1 MTTTERDS
9 AHGGYEAEGGMSP
22 MTKHEELERLA
33 RAATPG
39 PWVWEHGELFNPEIR
54 EQHRRVIGSE
64 PYEGQWIDD
73 EGPDAAFIAAANPAT
88 VLALLSANREM
99 REALRPFSA
108 LADMVGES
116 WTDETPAFVG
126 ADGVTITIGQ
136 LRKAR
141 SALTTQRGDGE

>member
-1 MTTTERDS
+1 MIDFDELKALCER
-9 AHGGYEAEGGMSP
+9 
-22 MTKHEELERLA
+22 
-33 RAATPG
+33 ATPG
-39 PWVWEHGELFNPEIR
+39 PWMHTPGYYNDSGGQYDQIDSPVEIISGEW
-54 EQHRRVIGSE
+54 G
-64 PYEGQWIDD
+64 
-73 EGPDAAFIAAANPAT
+73 GPSGDNAAFIAAANPAT
-88 VLALLSANREM
+88 ILALLSANREM

-141 SALTTQRGDGE
+141 PALTTQRGDGDSQ

>member
-1 MTTTERDS
+1 MIDFDELKALCER
-9 AHGGYEAEGGMSP
+9 
-22 MTKHEELERLA
+22 
-33 RAATPG
+33 ATPG
-39 PWVWEHGELFNPEIR
+39 PWMHTPGYYNDSGGQYDQIDSPVEIISGEW
-54 EQHRRVIGSE
+54 G
-64 PYEGQWIDD
+64 
-73 EGPDAAFIAAANPAT
+73 GPSGDNAAFIAAANPAT
-88 VLALLSANREM
+88 ILALLSANRDM

-126 ADGVTITIGQ
+126 AEGVTITIGQ

>member
-1 MTTTERDS
+1 MRNLFRCGLSLVLVMTS
-9 AHGGYEAEGGMSP
+9 
-22 MTKHEELERLA
+22 ELEAAIARLEAHSTRVGWKTA
-33 RAATPG
+33 R
-39 PWVWEHGELFNPEIR
+39 VQNSDLRLI
-54 EQHRRVIGSE
+54 
-64 PYEGQWIDD
+64 
-73 EGPDAAFIAAANPAT
+73 
-88 VLALLSANREM
+88 LSANREM

>member
-1 MTTTERDS
+1 MADFDELKALCER
-9 AHGGYEAEGGMSP
+9 
-22 MTKHEELERLA
+22 
-33 RAATPG
+33 ATPG
-39 PWVWEHGELFNPEIR
+39 PWEQTGSSVCNWHDGTYELEVQVFRQEDGLAQVR
-54 EQHRRVIGSE
+54 A
-64 PYEGQWIDD
+64 
-73 EGPDAAFIAAANPAT
+73 DAAFIAAANPAT

-141 SALTTQRGDGE
+141 SALTTQRGDGDSQ

>member
-1 MTTTERDS
+1 
-9 AHGGYEAEGGMSP
+9 
-22 MTKHEELERLA
+22 MTKHEELDRAVERLTA
-33 RAATPG
+33 VAAGAPEYGAYPG
-39 PWVWEHGELFNPEIR
+39 PPTYRRNAIR
-54 EQHRRVIGSE
+54 EDLRLI
-64 PYEGQWIDD
+64 
-73 EGPDAAFIAAANPAT
+73 
-88 VLALLSANREM
+88 LSANREM

>member
-1 MTTTERDS
+1 MTNPD
-9 AHGGYEAEGGMSP
+9 
-22 MTKHEELERLA
+22 ELERAVERLTEMLPRLDACSGYAAHSGTPAARQTGKPRDLYWNDHLA
-33 RAATPG
+33 ADLR
-39 PWVWEHGELFNPEIR
+39 LI
-54 EQHRRVIGSE
+54 
-64 PYEGQWIDD
+64 
-73 EGPDAAFIAAANPAT
+73 
-88 VLALLSANREM
+88 LSANREM

>member
-1 MTTTERDS
+1 M
-9 AHGGYEAEGGMSP
+9 AV
-22 MTKHEELERLA
+22 ERLTADLTEPFGHFAGEAPESCALVRIEDA
-33 RAATPG
+33 R
-39 PWVWEHGELFNPEIR
+39 LI
-54 EQHRRVIGSE
+54 
-64 PYEGQWIDD
+64 
-73 EGPDAAFIAAANPAT
+73 
-88 VLALLSANREM
+88 LSANREM

-141 SALTTQRGDGE
+141 SALTTQRGDGDSQ

>member
-1 MTTTERDS
+1 MAS
-9 AHGGYEAEGGMSP
+9 
-22 MTKHEELERLA
+22 ELENAIKRVDRWANYEWTTADQIAVESEISTFTAGDLRL
-33 RAATPG
+33 
-39 PWVWEHGELFNPEIR
+39 I
-54 EQHRRVIGSE
+54 
-64 PYEGQWIDD
+64 
-73 EGPDAAFIAAANPAT
+73 
-88 VLALLSANREM
+88 LSANREM

>member
-1 MTTTERDS
+1 MTNPD
-9 AHGGYEAEGGMSP
+9 
-22 MTKHEELERLA
+22 ELERAVERLTEMA
-33 RAATPG
+33 DDLEVFEYLTPPRVQAA
-39 PWVWEHGELFNPEIR
+39 VDIR
-54 EQHRRVIGSE
+54 LI
-64 PYEGQWIDD
+64 
-73 EGPDAAFIAAANPAT
+73 
-88 VLALLSANREM
+88 LSANREM

-141 SALTTQRGDGE
+141 SALTTQRRDGE